1 MEEEIVQDDPDLS
14 ATQRAVTDNLST
26 EQVSIIDEKLMEY
39 ACENWRKVARLVMSA
54 MQDLRGNIKNVPDI
68 YYGERIRSLVTEGR
82 LKSQGNLKRMRYSEV
97 KLP

>member
-1 MEEEIVQDDPDLS
+1 MEEEIVQNDPDLS

-39 ACENWRKVARLVMSA
+39 TCENWRKVARLVMSA
-54 MQDLRGNIKNVPDI
+54 MQDLRGSIKNVPDI
-68 YYGERIRSLVTEGR
+68 YYGERIRSLVKEGR